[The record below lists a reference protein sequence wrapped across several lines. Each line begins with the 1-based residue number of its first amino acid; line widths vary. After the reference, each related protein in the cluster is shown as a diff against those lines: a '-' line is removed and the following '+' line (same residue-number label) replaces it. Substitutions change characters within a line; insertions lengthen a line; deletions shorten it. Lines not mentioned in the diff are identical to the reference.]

1 MNTLP
6 RLLMS
11 SALAALAHGTP
22 VLAADTTVEPVT
34 VRAVAHF
41 GFDRAE
47 VRPADQAA
55 LLAEVGAMKDV
66 TWQSVTATG
75 HTDSIGAAGYNQ
87 RLSERRA
94 KAVKAYLVGKG
105 LDPAMVATQARA
117 DAAPSAP
124 NTTAQGRAKNRRAD
138 VEFRGVRTV
147 ASR

>member
-1 MNTLP
+1 MNTLS
-6 RLLMS
+6 RLMMTMS
-11 SALAALAHGTP
+11 ACLAATAP
-22 VLAADTTVEPVT
+22 AFAADTAVEPVT

-55 LLAEVGAMKDV
+55 LLAEVASMKDV
-66 TWQSVTATG
+66 TWQTVTATG
-75 HTDSIGAAGYNQ
+75 HTDSVGPAGHNQ

-94 KAVKAYLVGKG
+94 RAVKAYLVGKG

-124 NTTAQGRAKNRRAD
+124 NTTATGRAKNRRTD

-147 ASR
+147 AAR